1 MKHLRIGTRGS
12 ELALWQARHVRET
25 LLAAHPQLQVDM
37 EIIST
42 KGDRVLD
49 ISLAKIPGK
58 GLFTKEIEDSLL
70 AGSVDLAV
78 HSLKDLPTEIA
89 PRLALSAIMT
99 REDPADALIS
109 RDGLTLDDL
118 PQGAT
123 IMTGSLRREAQLRH
137 RRPDLKIMP
146 VRGNVPTR
154 IRKFREAGVDG
165 IILALAGLRRLVL
178 DQNVTQRLAPEE
190 FLPACGQG
198 ALALEI
204 REGDDATQELCTPL
218 VHLPTWMCVSAERAY
233 LGGMGGGCQAPIGA
247 FAHFAP
253 GSSEMTIAGIAADV
267 DGSNLVRQTLT
278 APCGSVAAAL
288 KIGRQLSQAVR
299 CAGGEEILQRIEQQP
314 KPTQETA

>member
-1 MKHLRIGTRGS
+1 MNRLRIGTRGS
-12 ELALWQARHVRET
+12 ELALWQARHVRRQ
-25 LLAAHPQLQVDM
+25 LLAAHPQLEVEL

-89 PRLALSAIMT
+89 PRLELAAVMT
-99 REDPADALIS
+99 REDPADALVS
-109 RDGLTLDDL
+109 RDGLTLDKL
-118 PQGAT
+118 PRGAT
-123 IMTGSLRREAQLRH
+123 VMTGSLRREAQLRH
-137 RRPDLKIMP
+137 CRPDLKIMP

-154 IRKFREAGVDG
+154 IRKFREAGADAL
-165 IILALAGLRRLVL
+165 ILALAGLRRLEL
-178 DQNVTQRLAPEE
+178 EQHVTQRLSPLE

-204 REGDDATQELCTPL
+204 REGDTATRDLCKPL
-218 VHLPTWMCVSAERAY
+218 VHMPTWMCVSAERAY

-247 FAHFAP
+247 FACFTEH
-253 GSSEMTIAGIAADV
+253 SDRMTLAGMAADV
-267 DGSNLVRQTLT
+267 DGTTLVGQTLT
-278 APCGSVAAAL
+278 AACSTLAQAL
-288 KIGRQLSQAVR
+288 ELGKQLAQAVR
-299 CAGGEEILQRIEQQP
+299 CRGGEEILQRIERQP
-314 KPTQETA
+314 KPTQENA